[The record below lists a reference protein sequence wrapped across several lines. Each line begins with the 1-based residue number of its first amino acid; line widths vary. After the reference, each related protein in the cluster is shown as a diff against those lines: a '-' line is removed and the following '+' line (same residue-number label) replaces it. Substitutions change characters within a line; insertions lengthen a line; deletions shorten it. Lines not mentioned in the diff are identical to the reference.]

1 MGKESYKRNR
11 AHAYEIYKDC
21 AICHSGENL
30 TCHHIVNRRDVK
42 YGLFPQDFPLHYVS
56 NLIILCQTCHTDV
69 HKKTFAAEK
78 EEKVLSPIVAWY
90 FLTSDWLKRQ
100 LVSVTNYSSSL
111 KERAKY
117 PRKNRSK
124 DPHFE
129 SMARVGNLI
138 GQRVALKG
146 KRI

>member
-21 AICHSGENL
+21 AICHSEENL
-30 TCHHIVNRRDVK
+30 TCHHIVNRRDIK

-56 NLIILCQTCHTDV
+56 NLIILCQTCHADV

-78 EEKVLSPIVAWY
+78 EEKAPSPIVAWY
-90 FLTSDWLKRQ
+90 FLTSDLLMRQ
-100 LVSVTNYSSSL
+100 LASVTNEGNG
-111 KERAKY
+111 KEKALY
-117 PRKNRSK
+117 PRRNDPK
-124 DPHFE
+124 DPYFE
-129 SMARVGNLI
+129 SMARVGSLLS
-138 GQRVALKG
+138 QRVALKG